1 MRCLSTTTCAR
12 RYPPGIMADPKT
24 PEILLDEDA
33 VRATVDALADR
44 IAPQIDDET
53 VAVCLL
59 TGGIWFAA
67 DLTRAL
73 ARRGRLVGFDALWL
87 ASYGDETTSRGSV
100 DERAGLQRDVTGKT
114 VLVLDDVFDTGLSL
128 KRAVEIIQAKGA
140 ARVLTC
146 VFASKPWPEPRA
158 LEPDFVGWQAP
169 ARYLVGYGLDSAGR
183 MRGLPGIAALD

>member
-1 MRCLSTTTCAR
+1 
-12 RYPPGIMADPKT
+12 MADPVA
-24 PEILLDEDA
+24 PETLLDEDG
-33 VRATVDALADR
+33 VRAVVDALADR
-44 IAPQIDDET
+44 IAPVIDDEA

-73 ARRGRLVGFDALWL
+73 ARRGRMVGFDALWL
-87 ASYGDETTSRGSV
+87 ASYGDGKTSRGV
-100 DERAGLQRDVTGKT
+100 IEERAGLQRDVTGKT
-114 VLVLDDVFDTGLSL
+114 VLILDDVFDTGLSL
-128 KRAVEIIQAKGA
+128 KRAAEIVEARGA

-183 MRGLPGIAALD
+183 MRGLPSIVALD

>member
-1 MRCLSTTTCAR
+1 
-12 RYPPGIMADPKT
+12 MADPT
-24 PEILLDEDA
+24 SPEILLDEDG
-33 VRATVDALADR
+33 VRAVVDRLADQ
-44 IAPQIDDET
+44 IAPVIDDDA

-73 ARRGRLVGFDALWL
+73 ARRGRVIGFDALWL
-87 ASYGDETTSRGSV
+87 ASYGDGKTSRGTIE
-100 DERAGLQRDVTGKT
+100 ERAGLQRNITGKT
-114 VLVLDDVFDTGLSL
+114 VLILDDVFDTGLSL
-128 KRAVEIIQAKGA
+128 KCAADIAQARGA

>member
-1 MRCLSTTTCAR
+1 
-12 RYPPGIMADPKT
+12 MADPT
-24 PEILLDEDA
+24 APEILLDEDG
-33 VRATVDALADR
+33 VRATVEALAAR
-44 IAPQIDDET
+44 IAPDIDDDT

-73 ARRGRLVGFDALWL
+73 ARQGRLVGFDALWL
-87 ASYGDETTSRGSV
+87 ASYGDGKTSRGAIE
-100 DERAGLQRDVTGKT
+100 ERAGLQRDVAGKT
-114 VLVLDDVFDTGLSL
+114 VLILDDVFDTGLSL
-128 KRAVEIIQAKGA
+128 KRAVEIIQARGA

-158 LEPDFVGWQAP
+158 LEPDYVGWQAP

>member
-1 MRCLSTTTCAR
+1 MT
-12 RYPPGIMADPKT
+12 DPT
-24 PEILLDEDA
+24 SPEILLDEDG
-33 VRATVDALADR
+33 VRATVDALAEQ

-87 ASYGDETTSRGSV
+87 ASYGDDKTSSGSV

-114 VLVLDDVFDTGLSL
+114 VLVMDDVFDTGLSL
-128 KRAVEIIQAKGA
+128 KRAVEIIEAKGA

-183 MRGLPGIAALD
+183 MRGLPAIAALD

>member
-1 MRCLSTTTCAR
+1 
-12 RYPPGIMADPKT
+12 MADPT
-24 PEILLDEDA
+24 SPEILLDEDG
-33 VRATVDALADR
+33 VRAVVDRLADQ
-44 IAPQIDDET
+44 IAPVIDDEA

-73 ARRGRLVGFDALWL
+73 ARRGRMVGFDALWL
-87 ASYGDETTSRGSV
+87 ASYGDSKTSRGTI
-100 DERAGLQRDVTGKT
+100 DERAGLQRDVAGKT
-114 VLVLDDVFDTGLSL
+114 LLILDDVFDTGLSL
-128 KRAVEIIQAKGA
+128 KRAVEIASERGA

-158 LEPDFVGWQAP
+158 LTPDFVGWEAP
-169 ARYLVGYGLDSAGR
+169 ARYLVGYGLDSAGK

>member
-1 MRCLSTTTCAR
+1 
-12 RYPPGIMADPKT
+12 MADPT
-24 PEILLDEDA
+24 APEILLDEDG
-33 VRATVDALADR
+33 VRAVVDALADR
-44 IAPQIDDET
+44 IAPVIDDET

-87 ASYGDETTSRGSV
+87 ASYGDGKTSRGTI
-100 DERAGLQRDVTGKT
+100 DERAGLQRDIAGRT
-114 VLVLDDVFDTGLSL
+114 VLILDDVFDTGLSL
-128 KRAVEIIQAKGA
+128 KRAVEIASAKGA

-158 LEPDFVGWQAP
+158 LEPDFVGWRAP

>member
-1 MRCLSTTTCAR
+1 MT
-12 RYPPGIMADPKT
+12 DPT
-24 PEILLDEDA
+24 SPEILLDEDG
-33 VRATVDALADR
+33 VRATVDALAEQ

-87 ASYGDETTSRGSV
+87 ASYGDDKTSRGSV

-114 VLVLDDVFDTGLSL
+114 VLVMDDVFDTGLSL
-128 KRAVEIIQAKGA
+128 KRAVEIIEAKGA

-158 LEPDFVGWQAP
+158 LEPDFVGWRAP

>member
-1 MRCLSTTTCAR
+1 
-12 RYPPGIMADPKT
+12 MADTDP
-24 PEILLDEDA
+24 PFEILLSEEE
-33 VRATVDALADR
+33 VRARVEALAER
-44 IAPQIDDET
+44 IAPEIDDDA

-73 ARRGRLVGFDALWL
+73 ARRGRMVAFDALWL
-87 ASYGDETTSRGSV
+87 ASYGDEKTSRGAI
-100 DERAGLQRDVTGKT
+100 DERAGLQRSVEGRT
-114 VLVLDDVFDTGLSL
+114 VLILDDVFDTGLSL
-128 KRAVEIIQAKGA
+128 ARAVEIAETRGA

-158 LEPDFVGWQAP
+158 VRPDFVGWEAP

>member
-1 MRCLSTTTCAR
+1 
-12 RYPPGIMADPKT
+12 MADPSA
-24 PEILLDEDA
+24 PEILLDEA
-33 VRATVDALADR
+33 GVRATVEALAER
-44 IAPQIDDET
+44 IAPEIDDET

-73 ARRGRLVGFDALWL
+73 ARRGRVVGFDALWL
-87 ASYGDETTSRGSV
+87 ASYGDGKTSRGSIE
-100 DERAGLQRDVTGKT
+100 ERAGLQRDVTGKT
-114 VLVLDDVFDTGLSL
+114 VLILDDVFDTGLSL
-128 KRAVEIIQAKGA
+128 KRAVEIVRGQGA
-140 ARVLTC
+140 DRVLTC

-158 LEPDFVGWQAP
+158 LTPDFVGWEAP

>member
-1 MRCLSTTTCAR
+1 
-12 RYPPGIMADPKT
+12 MADPSAH
-24 PEILLDEDA
+24 EILLDEA
-33 VRATVDALADR
+33 GIHATVEALAAR
-44 IAPQIDDET
+44 IAPEIDDET

-87 ASYGDETTSRGSV
+87 ASYGDSKTSRGTV
-100 DERAGLQRDVTGKT
+100 EERAGLQRDVSGKT
-114 VLVLDDVFDTGLSL
+114 VLILDDVFDTGLSL
-128 KRAVEIIQAKGA
+128 KRAVEIVQRQGA

-158 LEPDFVGWQAP
+158 LTPDFVGWEAP

>member
-1 MRCLSTTTCAR
+1 
-12 RYPPGIMADPKT
+12 MADPT
-24 PEILLDEDA
+24 APEILLDEDG
-33 VRATVDALADR
+33 VRAVVDALADR
-44 IAPQIDDET
+44 IAPVIDDET

-73 ARRGRLVGFDALWL
+73 ARRGRLIGFDALWL
-87 ASYGDETTSRGSV
+87 ASYGDGKTSRGTI
-100 DERAGLQRDVTGKT
+100 DERAGLQRDIAGKT
-114 VLVLDDVFDTGLSL
+114 VLILDDVFDTGLSL
-128 KRAVEIIQAKGA
+128 KRAVEIAAARGA
-140 ARVLTC
+140 ARVMTC